1 MNNKRALILSIAALT
16 GCGGDD
22 GPGITQT
29 TIFLQNGC
37 SSEEEVQVFE
47 IIDSSDGAV
56 DDVVLKGQFSTNSP
70 TDLTCGGTEGVSI
83 DLRENGNGDFE
94 IVDLIYL
101 TSNMKYYE
109 ESFDPNQIDCVK
121 TTDCFDFQFPAAQR
135 NGAASEVVLID
146 KPDIEALDLEME
158 ISEATINCFGVGVG
172 GIDGQLI
179 DIALFEVSESND
191 LLYHLNDED
200 LEELKDYFRT
210 NTSPIF
216 YLTLYDI
223 YKSSKTTPQFTA
235 ILKLKTSDQ
244 ESCLNSST
252 CLLFK
257 KVNIGNTHPIQSA
270 RLYYWK
276 NF

>member
-1 MNNKRALILSIAALT
+1 MLLITALI

-22 GPGITQT
+22 EPGITQT
-29 TIFLQNGC
+29 TLFLQNGC
-37 SSEEEVQVFE
+37 SFEEEVRVFE
-47 IIDSSDGAV
+47 IIDSSDGAA
-56 DDVVLKGQFSTNSP
+56 DDIIFKGQFSTNSP
-70 TDLTCGGTEGVSI
+70 TDFTCGGTEGVSI
-83 DLRENGNGDFE
+83 DLREDADGGFE
-94 IVDLIYL
+94 TVDLVYL

-121 TTDCFDFQFPAAQR
+121 TTYCFDFQFPAAQR
-135 NGAASEVVLID
+135 NGAASEFILID
-146 KPDIEALDLEME
+146 EPDIETLDLEME

-172 GIDGQLI
+172 GIDGQLV

-191 LLYHLNDED
+191 LLYHLNDVD
-200 LEELKDYFRT
+200 LEKLKDYFRN

-235 ILKLKTSDQ
+235 VLKLKTSDQ
-244 ESCLNSST
+244 ESCLNSSS

-257 KVNIGNTHPIQSA
+257 KVNIGNTHPLQSA
-270 RLYYWK
+270 RLYYWE